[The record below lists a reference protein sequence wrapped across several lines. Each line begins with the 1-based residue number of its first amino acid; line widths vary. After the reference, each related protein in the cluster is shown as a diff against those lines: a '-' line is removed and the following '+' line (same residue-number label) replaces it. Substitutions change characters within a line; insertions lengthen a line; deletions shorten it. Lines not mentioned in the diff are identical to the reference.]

1 LSLPI
6 FNQSNRM
13 TIKGPIMATLQ
24 TVNPSGLALLR
35 GFALLCILIL
45 LGGCGMGPA
54 MFIGASDR
62 EISDATQAVQSTRN
76 DVERAR
82 AYSQRGAAY
91 SEKARYSRAFKLIP
105 ADEYERLFDLAVK
118 DHDEA
123 VRLNPESAEIYL
135 NRGQAYYDRGSL
147 DLMDKKDGKP
157 WFDLAATNFE
167 KATEKDPKDPHAFDM
182 LGLTHEENG
191 ESDKAIRDYTRE
203 MALVPFGRQRLAD
216 AYCTRG
222 FHLSQEKNYVA
233 AVVEYQ
239 KSIEF
244 GAADNDTCPYEP
256 YDMLVVF
263 YSTVGHQYDKA
274 WDLVHEARESGR
286 RIEPE
291 TIARLKKNS
300 GRND

>member
-1 LSLPI
+1 MIVPADI
-6 FNQSNRM
+6 RPVNRM
-13 TIKGPIMATLQ
+13 TIKGPLKETLPAL
-24 TVNPSGLALLR
+24 NPPGLALLR
-35 GFALLCILIL
+35 GFALLYILIL
-45 LGGCGMGPA
+45 LGGCEMGPA
-54 MFIGASDR
+54 IFLGARDR
-62 EISDATQAVQSTRN
+62 EISDSTQALQSARN
-76 DVERAR
+76 DVERAK

-91 SEKARYSRAFKLIP
+91 SEKARYSRAFKLP
-105 ADEYERLFDLAVK
+105 ADEHERWFDLAVK

-157 WFDLAATNFE
+157 WFDLAAANFE

-203 MALVPFGRQRLAD
+203 MALDPFGRQRLAD

-222 FHLSQEKNYVA
+222 FHLSQEKSFA
-233 AVVEYQ
+233 AAAVEYQ
-239 KSIEF
+239 KSIEL
-244 GAADNDTCPYEP
+244 GAADNDTCPVEP
-256 YDMLVVF
+256 YDMLVRF
-263 YSTVGHQYDKA
+263 YTTVVHQYDKA
-274 WDLVHEARESGR
+274 WDLVHQARKSGR

-291 TIARLKKNS
+291 TMDRLKKNS
-300 GRND
+300 GRTD